1 MVSSKTEN
9 MDTIGGL
16 SEEARSLLRC
26 PVCRHELCLSDQ
38 GMSCVACGKSF
49 PVLQGIP
56 VLINENNSLFS
67 IDDFVQERNTFFDLR
82 PPGIA
87 ARVFKRLTPTLG
99 TNVRGKANYLEF
111 ARLLLQESETPRVLV
126 LGGSI
131 IGQGME
137 SLASDAT
144 IELVET
150 DVSFGPRT
158 KVICDAHDIPWAD
171 ETFDGV
177 IAQAVLEHVL
187 DPYRCVQEIHRVL
200 KKDGIIYAEVPFM
213 QQVHAPP
220 YDFTRFSYL
229 GFRWLFRR
237 FEEIELG
244 ICTGPGMALAWAY
257 RYFLSSFTPRF
268 GRLIRL
274 FAGITAWYLKYFDY
288 FLSKKRTALDGAS
301 GYYFLGKK
309 GGVGLS
315 GKDILEYYDGLRRVP

>member
-16 SEEARSLLRC
+16 SEETRGLLRC
-26 PVCRHELCLSDQ
+26 PVCRHELRSAEA
-38 GMSCVACGKSF
+38 GISCGSCGKIY
-49 PVLQGIP
+49 PIVTGIP
-56 VLINENNSLFS
+56 ILINESNSLFS
-67 IDDFVQERNTFFDLR
+67 IADFTEQRNTFFNLR
-82 PPGIA
+82 PSIA
-87 ARVFKRLTPTLG
+87 DRISKRLTPTLG

-137 SLASDAT
+137 SLAANPSV
-144 IELVET
+144 ELIET
-150 DVSFGPRT
+150 DVSLGPRT
-158 KVICDAHDIPWAD
+158 QVICDAHDIPWAD

-200 KKDGIIYAEVPFM
+200 KEGGVVYAEVPFM
-213 QQVHAPP
+213 QQVHAAP
-220 YDFTRFSYL
+220 YDFMRFSYL

-257 RYFLSSFTPRF
+257 RYFLLSFTPRF

-301 GYYFLGKK
+301 GYYFLGRK